1 MTARLSPASKATQQG
16 RIEKGIALVF
26 QVSPPQAE
34 RELADG
40 NAGDFLQ
47 AQARVEQAIVVD
59 DIGLGPALGAD
70 ELLVLPGVVDIGQDQ
85 ASRSPGHIP
94 GHIQGV
100 AVPRRIDQSIVIGDL
115 LAKDIDDPV
124 DRKSTRLNS
133 SHVAIS
139 YAVFCLKKKN
149 MK

>member
-1 MTARLSPASKATQQG
+1 MNGPEIHVLPPWSTVRKLPRPPPCRAGAEAIHTRRASLKTPTSGPRHNCAALPLQVHAITARLSPASKATQQG

-59 DIGLGPALGAD
+59 DIGL
-70 ELLVLPGVVDIGQDQ
+70 
-85 ASRSPGHIP
+85 
-94 GHIQGV
+94 
-100 AVPRRIDQSIVIGDL
+100 
-115 LAKDIDDPV
+115 
-124 DRKSTRLNS
+124 
-133 SHVAIS
+133 
-139 YAVFCLKKKN
+139 
-149 MK
+149 